1 MRIFSYLSIESFTIT
16 MRTKFTS
23 IAKGLFVAFMAATLA
38 LPVSARKPKAKYV
51 IMVSMDGFRYDYPEK
66 YGAPNLDKIALN
78 GVSTDML
85 ASFPSSTFP
94 NHYAIATGLVPD
106 HNGLV
111 NNSFWDPDLK
121 EYYSLSG
128 PNKDNP
134 AFYLGEPIWN
144 TAQRQG
150 VLAGINY
157 WVGSEFEIGGSR
169 PKYYRPYDNA
179 TLLNYEERTD
189 ATLAFLSMPKKDR
202 PRLIMLYFDEPDHT
216 AHANGPDSPLVG
228 EQVARVDAMIGR
240 LREGIR
246 RKGLQNKVDLI
257 VLADHGMTEISPER
271 VVKPSDYIKPEWY
284 DHIVTGIPTSIFSK
298 PEYRDSIYNAMKD
311 IPHVHVWKKE
321 EIPAE
326 LNYGSSNR
334 VGDIVVAPDL
344 GWQVTEVASRNKGA
358 HGFFPW
364 EKEMQPVFRAEGP
377 DFKKNVRVPQFRN
390 VSVYPLVC
398 WILGIEPAPND
409 GDFEEVRPMLK

>member
-1 MRIFSYLSIESFTIT
+1 MHSTFHR
-16 MRTKFTS
+16 
-23 IAKGLFVAFMAATLA
+23 AFNTAIIVLLASLAAF
-38 LPVSARKPKAKYV
+38 PVSAKRPKAKYV
-51 IMVSMDGFRYDYPEK
+51 IVVSMDGFRYDYPEK

-78 GVSTDML
+78 GVSTDMIP
-85 ASFPSSTFP
+85 SFPSSTFP
-94 NHYAIATGLVPD
+94 NHYALATGLVPD

-111 NNSFWDPDLK
+111 NNSFWDPELK

-150 VLAGINY
+150 IIAGVNY
-157 WVGSEFEIGGSR
+157 WVSSEYLIGGGR
-169 PKYYRPYDNA
+169 PRYYRPYDNDN
-179 TLLNYEERTD
+179 LLSFEARTD
-189 ATLAFLSMPKKDR
+189 STLAFLSMPKKDR
-202 PRLIMLYFDEPDHT
+202 PRLIMLYFDEPDH
-216 AHANGPDSPLVG
+216 AGHVNGPDSPLVG
-228 EQVARVDAMIGR
+228 EQVRRVDEMIGR

-246 RKGLQNKVDLI
+246 RKGLQKKVDLI

-271 VVKPSDYIKPEWY
+271 LVKPSDHIKPEWY

-298 PEYRDSIYNAMKD
+298 DAACRDSIYNAMKG
-311 IPHVHVWKKE
+311 IEHVHVWKKE
-321 EIPAE
+321 EIPTE

-344 GWQVTEVASRNKGA
+344 GWQVGEVSSRNKGT
-358 HGFFPW
+358 HGFFPS
-364 EKEMQPVFRAEGP
+364 EREMQTVFRAEGP
-377 DFKKNVRVPQFRN
+377 DFKKNVRIPQFRN
-390 VSVYPLVC
+390 VSIYPLVC

-409 GDFEEVRPMLK
+409 GDFEEVKPMLR